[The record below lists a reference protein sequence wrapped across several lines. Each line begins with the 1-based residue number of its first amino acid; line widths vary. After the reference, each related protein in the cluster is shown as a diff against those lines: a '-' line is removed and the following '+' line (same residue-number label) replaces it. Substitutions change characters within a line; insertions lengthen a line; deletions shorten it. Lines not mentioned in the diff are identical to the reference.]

1 MSPHRSLASLCDLSS
16 KQCLL
21 WQDCQE
27 TGPKEELLGL
37 GAGGPRLGVSG
48 PSRGGSVCRDL
59 GLQHEGRPPG
69 EVGGASVVH
78 LYLGLVRGFF
88 ILFWGKQVAD
98 EVLCPVNH

>member
-1 MSPHRSLASLCDLSS
+1 MSPHRSLASPCDLSS

-69 EVGGASVVH
+69 EVGDASVVH

-88 ILFWGKQVAD
+88 ILFYFGENKSQMKCFAQ
-98 EVLCPVNH
+98 